1 MKAINKKLYRDLWD
15 SRGQV
20 FAISMVIA
28 AGIATFIMAMS
39 TLHSL
44 TSTRDHY
51 YSEYRFADIFASL
64 KRAPESL
71 RERIENIDGVDKVET
86 RVVAAVKL
94 SIENFSDP
102 ISGQVISL
110 PDSGQPLV
118 NRLFLRSGHLPD
130 PDRNDEVVLNEV
142 FANAHDLKP
151 GDNIAMIIQGRFKSL
166 HVVGIAL
173 SPEVVYQIAPGA
185 VMPDYKRFGVMW
197 MSRRALANAYGM
209 EGAFN
214 DVVLTLS
221 HGANTGDVMDALDAL
236 LQDYGGLDAFER
248 RWQTSNRF
256 LQSDLDN
263 LEQMATIFSTIFLSV
278 AAFLLNIVVS
288 RMINAQREQIATL
301 KAFGYGN
308 FAIALH
314 YLGYVGVI
322 ICTGLLIGFAAGTWL
337 GQGLSELYIKYYRLP
352 FLDYGVAPGLFVIAA
367 LITAAAAVIGTIYSV
382 ARAANMP
389 PAQAMQPEQPAV
401 YHQSLVEK
409 LGLKRFFSQ
418 LTRMILRHVE
428 RRPVKSLL
436 SVIGIA
442 CACAIMVLGTF
453 FRDAIEFMIDI
464 EFGLSQ
470 RQDMT
475 VTFTEPTSRRA
486 FYEMQ
491 ELGGVEYAEAFR
503 AVPARL
509 VHEHYHYRAVINAFQ
524 KNRDLYRTINT
535 DHVPVEMPEQGVML
549 TDYLANQLHL
559 VPGDTVRMEILEGER
574 PVVEMPVTA
583 LISQYIG
590 VAAYMGIDALN
601 ALMNEGDTISG
612 VFLKIDP
619 AYQRSIYSAL
629 KEMPGVS
636 NIDVRAYV
644 IDSYYENIGDLTYV
658 FVGFISTLAGVITFG
673 VVYNSARIA
682 LMERNREL
690 ASMRVLGFTRGEI
703 SYILLG
709 ELVLLTLLA
718 LPLGMI
724 LGYQLCRIMISHV
737 QLDVVRVPLIIEP
750 STYALAAAVVLLA
763 GLISGLLVR
772 SKLDHLDLVAVLKTK
787 E

>member
-1 MKAINKKLYRDLWD
+1 MQAINKKLYRELWD
-15 SRGQV
+15 GRGQV
-20 FAISMVIA
+20 FAIAMVIA

-44 TSTRDHY
+44 TGTRDHY

-71 RERIENIDGVDKVET
+71 RERIENIAGVDKVET

-110 PDSGQPLV
+110 PDSGQPSV
-118 NRLFLRSGHLPD
+118 NRLYLRTGRLPD

-142 FANAHDLKP
+142 FATAHDLKP
-151 GDNIAMIIQGRFKSL
+151 GGDIAMIIQGRFKSL

-197 MSRRALANAYGM
+197 MSRRALANAYDM

-214 DVVLTLS
+214 DVALTLS
-221 HGANTGDVMDALDAL
+221 HGADAGNVMDDLDAL
-236 LQDYGGLDAFER
+236 LRDYGGLDAFER
-248 RWQTSNRF
+248 RWQTSHRF

-288 RMINAQREQIATL
+288 RMINTQREQIATL

-314 YLGYVGVI
+314 YLGFVAVI
-322 ICTGLLIGFAAGTWL
+322 IGAGLLVGFAAGAWL

-367 LITAAAAVIGTIYSV
+367 LITVAAAAAGTIYSV

-491 ELGGVEYAEAFR
+491 DLEGVEYAEAFR

-509 VHEHYHYRAVINAFQ
+509 VYEHRHYRAGINAFQ
-524 KNRDLYRTINT
+524 KKRDLYRTINT
-535 DHVPVEMPEQGVML
+535 DHVPVDVPQQGVLL
-549 TDYLANQLHL
+549 TDYLANQLRL
-559 VPGDTVRMEILEGER
+559 VPGDIVRMEILEGER
-574 PVVEMPVTA
+574 PVVELPVTA

-590 VAAYMGIDALN
+590 VAAYMEIDALN
-601 ALMNEGDTISG
+601 TLMNEGDAISG

-619 AYQRSIYSAL
+619 AYRQSIYSAL
-629 KEMPGVS
+629 KEMPRVG
-636 NIDVRAYV
+636 NIDVRAHV

-658 FVGFISTLAGVITFG
+658 FVGFISALAGVITFG

-724 LGYQLCRIMISHV
+724 LGQQLCRLMIAHV

-763 GLISGLLVR
+763 ALISGLLVR
-772 SKLDHLDLVAVLKTK
+772 SRLDHLDLVAVLKTK